1 VITTPPVRIAIGA
14 PLPALI
20 GLRTGRVVPAATRS
34 TPFGGCDAA
43 NVATVTHLTQEVP
56 MPTTDPF
63 LNVPDD
69 AEVRI
74 RYFTG
79 TRDQLAIVPTV
90 TEARLR
96 LPRLVRIPGVRELR
110 TVAAWE
116 DERGLCQMRAIVRD
130 GKTTQRF
137 TCTPVPV
144 LTQTAA

>member
-1 VITTPPVRIAIGA
+1 MTTPPVRIAVVA
-14 PLPALI
+14 SPPVTA
-20 GLRTGRVVPAATRS
+20 GLRTGRVVPAVTRP
-34 TPFGGCDAA
+34 TPSGGCDAA

-56 MPTTDPF
+56 MFSDPF
-63 LNVPDD
+63 LDTPDD

-79 TRDQLAIVPTV
+79 TRDQLVIIPTV

-110 TVAAWE
+110 TVASWE
-116 DERGLCQMRAIVRD
+116 DERGLCQMRGLIRD

-137 TCTPVPV
+137 SCTPVPE
-144 LTQTAA
+144 LTKTAA

>member
-1 VITTPPVRIAIGA
+1 
-14 PLPALI
+14 
-20 GLRTGRVVPAATRS
+20 
-34 TPFGGCDAA
+34 
-43 NVATVTHLTQEVP
+43 
-56 MPTTDPF
+56 MTDPF
-63 LNVPDD
+63 LDTPDD

-79 TRDQLAIVPTV
+79 TRDQLVIVPTV

-110 TVAAWE
+110 TVASWQ

-137 TCTPVPV
+137 SCTPVPE
-144 LTQTAA
+144 LTKTAA

>member
-1 VITTPPVRIAIGA
+1 MTTPPVRIAVVA
-14 PLPALI
+14 SPPVTI
-20 GLRTGRVVPAATRS
+20 GLRTGRVVPAAIRS
-34 TPFGGCDAA
+34 TPSDGCDAA

-56 MPTTDPF
+56 MTDPF
-63 LNVPDD
+63 LDTPDD

-79 TRDQLAIVPTV
+79 TRDQLVIVPTV

-137 TCTPVPV
+137 SCTPVPE
-144 LTQTAA
+144 LTKTAA